1 MILEKSFLSLIT
13 KYDRVILFFSKQ
25 TGDPCQSFP
34 PWPAPQAVGG
44 GAVIP
49 CTYSV
54 EVLDGRGSEILKT
67 ISSAVARMK
76 ESSVLTVDMN

>member
-1 MILEKSFLSLIT
+1 MPELSAMAGT
-13 KYDRVILFFSKQ
+13 PGS
-25 TGDPCQSFP
+25 
-34 PWPAPQAVGG
+34 WW

-54 EVLDGRGSEILKT
+54 EVFDGKGTEILNT

-76 ESSVLTVDMN
+76 ETSVLTVDMK

>member
-1 MILEKSFLSLIT
+1 MFC
-13 KYDRVILFFSKQ
+13 SKQ

-54 EVLDGRGSEILKT
+54 EVFDGRGTEILNT

-76 ESSVLTVDMN
+76 ERSVVTVDMN